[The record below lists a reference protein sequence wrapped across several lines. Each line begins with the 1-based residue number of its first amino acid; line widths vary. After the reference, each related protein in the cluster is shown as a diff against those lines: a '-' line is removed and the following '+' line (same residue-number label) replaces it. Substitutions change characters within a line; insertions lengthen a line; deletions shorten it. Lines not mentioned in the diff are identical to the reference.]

1 MVSWEGVADRAGS
14 FRPLVSP
21 ETGLVFTRTAR
32 RASFGVRTSTP
43 IPLHRSQHWG
53 FTACGAH
60 ARGERMR
67 RIILA
72 ATLAV
77 ATTPAWSQND
87 EPTETIVVTATR
99 TEIPLADAIVPVEVI
114 TRDDIDL
121 SLASD
126 LAELLRFEAGIDIG
140 RNGGPGQATSVF
152 LRGTESNHTLVLID
166 GVRMNPGTI
175 GGAAIQNI
183 APEMIER
190 VEIVKGARSALFGTD
205 AIGGVINVIT
215 RRSDPAYG
223 EIKMGGGSFE
233 TQSANLSL
241 GASGERGEFGITANY
256 NETAGFPP
264 TTGSDIDRGYDN
276 TTVNLHGGI
285 NVGKSFISLSH
296 WSATGTTEYLD
307 FFQAPLDQDFENR
320 STAVELRTPLA
331 AALVSRLL
339 LGHMTDD
346 IIQNQSDDFVES
358 SRLSADW
365 QLSYSGD
372 SHVITGGIYYVD
384 EDASSL
390 SFGSGFAENTRS
402 SALFLQDQWSY
413 QRHQTFVAVRYTDH
427 DAFGGETTWNAEY
440 AFSLNEDWTL
450 QAGLGRAFR
459 APDAT
464 DRFGFGGNPDLAPE
478 LAREMQVGLRYR
490 PGGRHT
496 VSLELYRNDIDDLIE
511 FDLDTFTLRNI
522 AKAEI
527 RGAELTWGFRGDG
540 YSIRTSLVRQSARN
554 PVDDVR
560 LLRRAEESAT
570 ISASKDIGRHRIGL
584 SLLASGDREDF
595 GGVDLPGYALVNLT
609 GQIAISDT
617 LRLNARIENLFDRDY
632 QTAAGFRM
640 QGLSA
645 FAELRFAWQ

>member
-1 MVSWEGVADRAGS
+1 
-14 FRPLVSP
+14 
-21 ETGLVFTRTAR
+21 
-32 RASFGVRTSTP
+32 
-43 IPLHRSQHWG
+43 
-53 FTACGAH
+53 
-60 ARGERMR
+60 MR
-67 RIILA
+67 RIIIAAALA
-72 ATLAV
+72 IASS
-77 ATTPAWSQND
+77 PAWPQD
-87 EPTETIVVTATR
+87 GEATETIVVTATR
-99 TEIPLADAIVPVEVI
+99 TEIPLANAIVPVEVI

-190 VEIVKGARSALFGTD
+190 VEIVKGARSSLFGTD

-223 EIKMGGGSFE
+223 EVRLGGGSFD
-233 TQSANLSL
+233 TQSANIAL
-241 GASGERGEFGITANY
+241 GGSGDRGDFGITANY

-264 TTGSDIDRGYDN
+264 TTASDIDRGYDN
-276 TTVNLHGGI
+276 ATVNLHGGL
-285 NVGKSFISLSH
+285 NVGASYIGLSH
-296 WSATGTTEYLD
+296 WSTTGTTEYLD
-307 FFQAPLDQDFENR
+307 FFQAPLDQAFENR
-320 STAVELRTPLA
+320 STALELRSRFS
-331 AALVSRLL
+331 AALTSRLL
-339 LGHMTDD
+339 VGHMTDD
-346 IIQNQSDDFVES
+346 ITQNQSDDFVES
-358 SRLSADW
+358 SRTSVDW
-365 QLSYSGD
+365 QLSYASAA
-372 SHVITGGIYYVD
+372 HIVTGGVYYVD

-390 SFGSGFAENTRS
+390 SFGSGFAENTKS
-402 SALFLQDQWSY
+402 SAFFLQDQWTH
-413 QRHQTFVAVRYTDH
+413 QRHQAFVAVRYTDH
-427 DAFGGETTWNAEY
+427 EAFGGETTWNAEY
-440 AFSLNEDWTL
+440 AFSLHEDWTL

-464 DRFGFGGNPDLAPE
+464 DRFGFGGNPDLLPE
-478 LAREMQVGLRYR
+478 VAREMQVGLRYR

-496 VSLELYRNDIDDLIE
+496 VSLEFYRNDIDDLIE

-522 AKAEI
+522 ARAEI
-527 RGAELTWGFRGDG
+527 RGAELTWDFRGDG
-540 YSIRTSLVRQSARN
+540 YSIRTSVVRQSARN
-554 PVDDVR
+554 PVDNVR

-570 ISASKDIGRHRIGL
+570 ISATRDVGRHRVGL

-609 GQIAISDT
+609 GQIAISDN

-645 FAELRFAWQ
+645 FAEIRFAWQ